1 MADSTNVNM
10 LVNSAYQA
18 SVVAGFMLA
27 NSWAMKRFLK
37 IKPVNLSQL
46 DVEDAGKLT
55 LSVMG
60 ATWIPDYLVKQ
71 GIIPENIINENR
83 ESIEYQ

>member
-1 MADSTNVNM
+1 MADSNVNI

-37 IKPVNLSQL
+37 IKPVDLSQL
-46 DVEDAGKLT
+46 DVEDAGKLI

-60 ATWIPDYLVKQ
+60 ATWIRDYLVKQ
-71 GIIPENIINENR
+71 GIIPENIINE
-83 ESIEYQ
+83 

>member
-1 MADSTNVNM
+1 MADSNVNM

-37 IKPVNLSQL
+37 IKPVDLSKL
-46 DVEDAGKLT
+46 DVKDAGKLI

-60 ATWIPDYLVKQ
+60 ATWIRDYLVKQ
-71 GIIPENIINENR
+71 GIIPENIINE
-83 ESIEYQ
+83 

>member
-1 MADSTNVNM
+1 M

-37 IKPVNLSQL
+37 IKPVDLSKL
-46 DVEDAGKLT
+46 DEEDAGKLI

-60 ATWIPDYLVKQ
+60 ATWIRDYLVKQ
-71 GIIPENIINENR
+71 GIIPENIINE
-83 ESIEYQ
+83 

>member
-27 NSWAMKRFLK
+27 NSWAMKRFFK
-37 IKPVNLSQL
+37 
-46 DVEDAGKLT
+46 D
-55 LSVMG
+55 
-60 ATWIPDYLVKQ
+60 
-71 GIIPENIINENR
+71 
-83 ESIEYQ
+83 

>member
-1 MADSTNVNM
+1 MADSSNVNM

-46 DVEDAGKLT
+46 DIEDAGKLI

-60 ATWIPDYLVKQ
+60 ATWIRDYLVKQ
-71 GIIPENIINENR
+71 GIIPENIINE
-83 ESIEYQ
+83 

>member
-46 DVEDAGKLT
+46 DVEDAGKLI

-60 ATWIPDYLVKQ
+60 ATWIRDYLGQTGNHSRKYNQ
-71 GIIPENIINENR
+71 
-83 ESIEYQ
+83 

>member
-1 MADSTNVNM
+1 MADSNVNM

-18 SVVAGFMLA
+18 SLVAGFVLA

-37 IKPVNLSQL
+37 IKPVDLSKL
-46 DVEDAGKLT
+46 DVEDAGKLI

-60 ATWIPDYLVKQ
+60 ATWIRDYLVKQ
-71 GIIPENIINENR
+71 GIIPENIINE
-83 ESIEYQ
+83 

>member
-1 MADSTNVNM
+1 MADSNVNM

-18 SVVAGFMLA
+18 SVVAVFMLA

-37 IKPVNLSQL
+37 IKPVDLSKL
-46 DVEDAGKLT
+46 DVEDAGKLI

-60 ATWIPDYLVKQ
+60 ATWIRDYLVKQ
-71 GIIPENIINENR
+71 GIIPENIINE
-83 ESIEYQ
+83 

>member
-1 MADSTNVNM
+1 MADSSNVNM
-10 LVNSAYQA
+10 LVNSAFKV

-27 NSWAMKRFLK
+27 NSWAMQRFLK

-46 DVEDAGKLT
+46 DVEDAGKLI

-60 ATWIPDYLVKQ
+60 ATWIRDYLVKQ
-71 GIIPENIINENR
+71 GIIPENIINE
-83 ESIEYQ
+83 

>member
-1 MADSTNVNM
+1 MADSNVNM

-37 IKPVNLSQL
+37 IKPVDLSKL
-46 DVEDAGKLT
+46 DVEDAGKLI

-60 ATWIPDYLVKQ
+60 ATWIRDYLVKQ
-71 GIIPENIINENR
+71 GIIPENIINE
-83 ESIEYQ
+83 

>member
-1 MADSTNVNM
+1 MADSSNVNM

-18 SVVAGFMLA
+18 FVVAGFMLA

-46 DVEDAGKLT
+46 DVEDAGKLI

-60 ATWIPDYLVKQ
+60 DTWIRDYLVKQ
-71 GIIPENIINENR
+71 GIIPENIINE
-83 ESIEYQ
+83 

>member
-1 MADSTNVNM
+1 MTDSSNVNM

-46 DVEDAGKLT
+46 SRRRRKTNIERNGSYLDSR
-55 LSVMG
+55 LSG
-60 ATWIPDYLVKQ
+60 QTGNHSRKYNQ
-71 GIIPENIINENR
+71 
-83 ESIEYQ
+83 

>member
-1 MADSTNVNM
+1 MADSNVNM

-37 IKPVNLSQL
+37 IKPVDLSKL
-46 DVEDAGKLT
+46 DVGDAGKLI

-60 ATWIPDYLVKQ
+60 ATWIRDYLIKQ
-71 GIIPENIINENR
+71 GIIPENIINE
-83 ESIEYQ
+83 

>member
-1 MADSTNVNM
+1 MADSNVNM

-46 DVEDAGKLT
+46 DVEDAGTLI

-60 ATWIPDYLVKQ
+60 ATWIRDYLVKQ
-71 GIIPENIINENR
+71 GIITENIINE
-83 ESIEYQ
+83 

>member
-18 SVVAGFMLA
+18 SVVAGFMLG

-37 IKPVNLSQL
+37 IKPVNFSPL
-46 DVEDAGKLT
+46 DVEDVGKLI

-60 ATWIPDYLVKQ
+60 ATWMRDYLVKE
-71 GIIPENIINENR
+71 GIIPENIIN
-83 ESIEYQ
+83 

>member
-1 MADSTNVNM
+1 MADSSNLNM

-46 DVEDAGKLT
+46 DVEDAGKLI

-60 ATWIPDYLVKQ
+60 ATWIRDYLVKQ
-71 GIIPENIINENR
+71 EIIPENIINE
-83 ESIEYQ
+83 

>member
-1 MADSTNVNM
+1 MADSSNVNM

-46 DVEDAGKLT
+46 DVEDAGKLI

-60 ATWIPDYLVKQ
+60 ATWIRDYLVKQ
-71 GIIPENIINENR
+71 GKAFQKISSMNR
-83 ESIEYQ
+83 PAKLH

>member
-1 MADSTNVNM
+1 MADSNVNM
-10 LVNSAYQA
+10 LVNSTYQA
-18 SVVAGFMLA
+18 SVVAGFMFV

-46 DVEDAGKLT
+46 DVEDAGKLI

-60 ATWIPDYLVKQ
+60 ATWIRDYLVKQ
-71 GIIPENIINENR
+71 GIIPENIINE
-83 ESIEYQ
+83 

>member
-1 MADSTNVNM
+1 MADSSNVKM
-10 LVNSAYQA
+10 LVNSAYQV

-37 IKPVNLSQL
+37 IKHVNISQL
-46 DVEDAGKLT
+46 DVEDAGKLI

-60 ATWIPDYLVKQ
+60 ATWIRDYLVKQ
-71 GIIPENIINENR
+71 GIIPENIINE
-83 ESIEYQ
+83 

>member
-27 NSWAMKRFLK
+27 NLWAMKRFLK

-46 DVEDAGKLT
+46 NVEDAGKTNIERNGSYLDSR
-55 LSVMG
+55 LSG
-60 ATWIPDYLVKQ
+60 QTGNHSRKYNQ
-71 GIIPENIINENR
+71 
-83 ESIEYQ
+83 

>member
-10 LVNSAYQA
+10 IVNGAYQA

-37 IKPVNLSQL
+37 IKPANLSQL
-46 DVEDAGKLT
+46 DVEDAGKLI
-55 LSVMG
+55 LSVMSS
-60 ATWIPDYLVKQ
+60 TWIRDYLVKQ
-71 GIIPENIINENR
+71 GIIPENIINE
-83 ESIEYQ
+83 

>member
-1 MADSTNVNM
+1 MADSSNVNM

-46 DVEDAGKLT
+46 DVEDAGKLI
-55 LSVMG
+55 LGVIG
-60 ATWIPDYLVKQ
+60 VTWIRDYLVKQ
-71 GIIPENIINENR
+71 GIIPENIINE
-83 ESIEYQ
+83 

>member
-1 MADSTNVNM
+1 MADSNVNM

-18 SVVAGFMLA
+18 SLVAGFMLA

-37 IKPVNLSQL
+37 IKPVDLSKL
-46 DVEDAGKLT
+46 DVEDAGKLI

-60 ATWIPDYLVKQ
+60 ATWIRDYLVKQ
-71 GIIPENIINENR
+71 GIIPENIINE
-83 ESIEYQ
+83 

>member
-1 MADSTNVNM
+1 MADSNVNM

-27 NSWAMKRFLK
+27 DSWAMKRFLK
-37 IKPVNLSQL
+37 IKPVDLSKL
-46 DVEDAGKLT
+46 DVEDAGKLI

-60 ATWIPDYLVKQ
+60 ATWIRDYLVKQ
-71 GIIPENIINENR
+71 GIIPENIINE
-83 ESIEYQ
+83 